1 MNEKNIILTAR
12 IMSMVF
18 SPLYLPMVGLV
29 ALFIFSYL
37 SLLPTGYK
45 LSILGLVYSFTVL
58 LPTLLIRM
66 YRRYQGWT
74 PWQLSQKERRM
85 VPYLISI
92 LCYFVCYYVMNIL
105 LHTPH
110 FMGSILMGA
119 LIIQVLCAIIN
130 IWWKISVHSAA
141 IGGVTGALLAFAVIF
156 SFNPIWWL
164 CFVLVLAGIVGTSRM
179 VLRQHSLSQI
189 VGGYCL
195 GFILGGYIILIV

>member
-1 MNEKNIILTAR
+1 
-12 IMSMVF
+12 MSMVF

-45 LSILGLVYSFTVL
+45 LSVLGLVYSFTVL

-164 CFVLVLAGIVGTSRM
+164 CGTILLSGCVMTSRM
-179 VLRQHSLSQI
+179 VLLQHSLAQVL
-189 VGGYCL
+189 VGTMVGVIC
-195 GFILGGYIILIV
+195 GFFGILFL